1 MILLDYRDRRPIY
14 EQIVERF
21 VELMVTGVMP
31 QDSQMPSV
39 RSMAMELSI
48 NPNTIQRAYAELERQ
63 GYIYSVKGKG
73 SFVAENRHIMERRGE
88 EMLQEFRALAEQA
101 RSLGLE
107 KERLFAVISAVYEK
121 ITEEEPGTGGTQSQ
135 LLGQAQPKA
144 EAAELQK
151 QPKAEEAE
159 LQAQPK
165 EEAAELQKQPK
176 AKEAELPVRQQ
187 AERRQPAAEENDV
200 TQSAGYGKALR
211 EEGETS

>member
-39 RSMAMELSI
+39 RSMAVELSI

-73 SFVAENRHIMERRGE
+73 SFVAENRHIMEKRGE
-88 EMLQEFRALAEQA
+88 ELLKEFKTLAEQA
-101 RSLGLE
+101 RSMGLE
-107 KERLFAVISAVYEK
+107 KERLHAVISEVYEK
-121 ITEEEPGTGGTQSQ
+121 MVGEQPGIGRTQTQ
-135 LLGQAQPKA
+135 QRQMKA
-144 EAAELQK
+144 DEAAELQK

-159 LQAQPK
+159 LSIG
-165 EEAAELQKQPK
+165 
-176 AKEAELPVRQQ
+176 QQ
-187 AERRQPAAEENDV
+187 AEQRQPTAGETDV
-200 TQSAGYGKALR
+200 TQPAGYGKASR
-211 EEGETS
+211 EEGATL